1 LAVAECLHALGG
13 EGWTFEGIVAQR
25 DNSRIHRVRR
35 GSRTAAVKECLDRT
49 SRAPDSE
56 AASREYDA
64 LTAVADKSAAR
75 GDRSLAPRPLTLC
88 RERAAYAMTWA
99 SGRTATEIVLA
110 HSTPMDRA
118 EELGEIAGGW
128 LRRFHA
134 CMELS
139 VRTNDFATRLDFI
152 SELARTIRDRD
163 HSLTRAARVLIE
175 RASDAANV
183 LMPASWIHGDM
194 KSDNLLVD
202 ADGVTGLDVQLADEN
217 TVAYDLAPFLNHLRL
232 LRWSP
237 RGLLRRP
244 HLEAMSDGFLRA
256 YSPNSGEWQ
265 LPLMWL
271 RSYLLFQ
278 MVANSAAGMSLR
290 ALAAKWPARKELAS
304 AIDWLDA

>member
-1 LAVAECLHALGG
+1 M
-13 EGWTFEGIVAQR
+13 
-25 DNSRIHRVRR
+25 
-35 GSRTAAVKECLDRT
+35 AA
-49 SRAPDSE
+49 AF
-56 AASREYDA
+56 
-64 LTAVADKSAAR
+64 
-75 GDRSLAPRPLTLC
+75 PR
-88 RERAAYAMTWA
+88 
-99 SGRTATEIVLA
+99 
-110 HSTPMDRA
+110 
-118 EELGEIAGGW
+118 
-128 LRRFHA
+128 

-139 VRTNDFATRLDFI
+139 ARTNDFATKVDFI
-152 SELARTIRDRD
+152 NHLARTTGDREQ
-163 HSLTRAARVLIE
+163 SLGRTARVLAE
-175 RASDAANV
+175 RASEAAAV
-183 LMPASWIHGDM
+183 SMPASWIHGDM

-232 LRWSP
+232 LRWSA

-304 AIDWLDA
+304 AIDWLDG